1 MFCPSLVV
9 GTAKFRSM
17 TDCIT
22 KIVLLLH
29 YPLFSSYTTQSYT
42 MRNGVLG
49 VMGETVAGA
58 LSSPSLD
65 EQSRITRDKLLDRL
79 EQHLHDVNA
88 FVRSRCLQIWLQLA
102 NAKVSITTDNT
113 SRKHQKAPFGRSI
126 RTLYKTELRETIF
139 FCQFK
144 PY

>member
-1 MFCPSLVV
+1 M
-9 GTAKFRSM
+9 
-17 TDCIT
+17 
-22 KIVLLLH
+22 KIILLLR
-29 YPLFSSYTTQSYT
+29 YPLFSSYTTQSYM

-49 VMGETVAGA
+49 VIGETVAGA

-88 FVRSRCLQIWLQLA
+88 FVRNRCLQIWLQLA

-113 SRKHQKAPFGRSI
+113 FWQKYPGAI
-126 RTLYKTELRETIF
+126 
-139 FCQFK
+139 
-144 PY
+144 

>member
-1 MFCPSLVV
+1 
-9 GTAKFRSM
+9 
-17 TDCIT
+17 
-22 KIVLLLH
+22 
-29 YPLFSSYTTQSYT
+29 

-49 VMGETVAGA
+49 VIGETVAGA

-65 EQSRITRDKLLDRL
+65 EQSRMTRDKLLDRL

-113 SRKHQKAPFGRSI
+113 SRMRQKAPFGKSI
-126 RTLYKTELRETIF
+126 RALRNYRIF

-144 PY
+144 PYKHQTFSGLREKFILEHDFIYVCMCTRLSCVLYV